1 VAVAEV
7 DYPTSALLA
16 PPPYKGGDSMA
27 WPPPTGAFAF
37 LPMVAAAYV
46 AAFALLPINWPL
58 LFIAESFSFLVVSD
72 KLHDCYH
79 IEGHWLERYDWFLQR
94 RERHFQHHRIH
105 KQNLSLG
112 GMDPVF
118 DKLFGSYAEPG
129 VTGKARDYGRNK

>member
-1 VAVAEV
+1 
-7 DYPTSALLA
+7 
-16 PPPYKGGDSMA
+16 MA

-46 AAFALLPINWPL
+46 AAFALLPIYWPL

-118 DKLFGSYAEPG
+118 DQLFGSYAEPG
-129 VTGKARDYGRNK
+129 SHRKGERLRAK

>member
-1 VAVAEV
+1 
-7 DYPTSALLA
+7 
-16 PPPYKGGDSMA
+16 M
-27 WPPPTGAFAF
+27 
-37 LPMVAAAYV
+37 AAAYRRLRLPPHGRGGV
-46 AAFALLPINWPL
+46 RRCFRAAAHQLAL

-94 RERHFQHHRIH
+94 RERHFQHHWIH

-129 VTGKARDYGRNK
+129 SHRKSERLRAK